1 MHMKLPH
8 NELKSNSKLWSRM
21 AQQNAVQQTPFW
33 YNFLLICLKPLY
45 RWKIKQRAE
54 SDALFQQECIER
66 FGPFQTPK
74 NLHTIWFHVVSIG
87 ETNAAQ
93 PLIEHYLKLGHPVLV
108 TNTTKTGQARAKSL
122 FLKAPYLALFQAVYL
137 PVDQKPLLKQFF
149 DLYQPKLL
157 ALVETEI
164 WPNLIAQAKQQQIPC
179 ILLNARL
186 SEKSAKG
193 YAKVSR
199 LTQAML
205 QQLTWMLT
213 QDQATQQRY
222 VDLGLEKAK
231 SQVVGNIKFDISAP
245 NSFIEQA
252 EQLKQEWQLEK
263 RQIITLASTHAP
275 EEEQLLKQLQTHL
288 NSNPDLL
295 CMVVPRHPERFDEVY
310 KICQSL
316 NLNTQR
322 RSLKQPIQID
332 TQVFLADSM
341 GEMWLWYALSQACFV
356 GGSLNE
362 PGGGHN
368 ILEPMVLN
376 IPTVIGPRYFNFQS
390 IVDEFVAAQGILIGE
405 NAAQVAQQLLSCL
418 DDPLQTQQ
426 QVAHAQQVL
435 QRNKGSLQKH
445 IQLLDHYLQ
454 QTASS

>member
-1 MHMKLPH
+1 
-8 NELKSNSKLWSRM
+8 M
-21 AQQNAVQQTPFW
+21 AQEIAVQQTPFW
-33 YNFLLICLKPLY
+33 YNFLLVCLKPLY
-45 RWKIKQRAE
+45 RWKIRQRAE
-54 SDALFQQECIER
+54 SDALYQQECLER
-66 FGPFQTPK
+66 FGPFQPPK
-74 NLHTIWFHVVSIG
+74 NLNTIWFHVVSVG

-93 PLIEHYLKLGHPVLV
+93 PLIEHYLKLGHSVLV

-122 FLKAPYLALFQAVYL
+122 FYEKYSTLFQAVYL

-149 DLYQPKLL
+149 ELYQPKLL

-164 WPNLIAQAKQQQIPC
+164 WPNLIAQAKQKQIPC

-193 YAKVSR
+193 YGKVRR
-199 LTQAML
+199 LTQPML
-205 QQLTWMLT
+205 QQLTWLLA
-213 QDQATQQRY
+213 QDITTQQRY
-222 VDLGLEKAK
+222 VDLGLDQSK

-275 EEEQLLKQLQTHL
+275 EEEQLLKQLQPHL

>member
-1 MHMKLPH
+1 
-8 NELKSNSKLWSRM
+8 M
-21 AQQNAVQQTPFW
+21 AQEIAAQQTPFW
-33 YNFLLICLKPLY
+33 YNILLACLKPLY
-45 RWKIKQRAE
+45 RWKIRQRAE
-54 SDALFQQECIER
+54 SDALYQQECLER
-66 FGPFQTPK
+66 FGPFQPPK
-74 NLHTIWFHVVSIG
+74 NLNTIWFHVVSVG

-93 PLIEHYLKLGHPVLV
+93 PLIEHYLKLGHSVLV

-122 FLKAPYLALFQAVYL
+122 FYEKYSTLFQAVYL

-149 DLYQPKLL
+149 ELYQPKLL

-164 WPNLIAQAKQQQIPC
+164 WPNLIAQAKQKQIPC

-193 YAKVSR
+193 YDKVRR
-199 LTQAML
+199 LTQPML
-205 QQLTWMLT
+205 QQLTWLLA
-213 QDQATQQRY
+213 QDTATQQRY
-222 VDLGLEKAK
+222 VGLGLDQSK

-245 NSFIEQA
+245 TSFIEQA

-275 EEEQLLKQLQTHL
+275 EEEQLLKQLQPHL

>member
-1 MHMKLPH
+1 
-8 NELKSNSKLWSRM
+8 M
-21 AQQNAVQQTPFW
+21 AQNTAAQQTPFW
-33 YNFLLICLKPLY
+33 YNFLLACIKPLY

-66 FGPFQTPK
+66 FGPFQPPK
-74 NLHTIWFHVVSIG
+74 NLGAIWFHAVSVG

-122 FLKAPYLALFQAVYL
+122 FLKAPYLDLFQAVYL
-137 PVDQKPLLKQFF
+137 PVDQKALLKQFF
-149 DLYQPKLL
+149 NLYQPRLL

-193 YAKVSR
+193 YGKVRR
-199 LTQAML
+199 LTQPML
-205 QQLTWMLT
+205 QQLTWMLA
-213 QDQATQQRY
+213 QDVSTQQRY
-222 VDLGLEKAK
+222 VELGLEQAK

-245 NSFIEQA
+245 EQYLQQA
-252 EQLKQEWQLEK
+252 QQLKQDWQLAD

-275 EEEQLLKQLQTHL
+275 EEQSLLKQLQPHL
-288 NSNPDLL
+288 NSNPALL
-295 CMVVPRHPERFDEVY
+295 CIVVPRHPERFDEVY
-310 KICQSL
+310 QVCQNL
-316 NLNTQR
+316 NLKTQR
-322 RSLKQPIQID
+322 RSLQQSIQAD

-376 IPTVIGPRYFNFQS
+376 VPTVIGPRYFNFQT
-390 IVDEFVAAQGILIGE
+390 IVDEFVAQQGILIGE
-405 NAAQVAQQLLSCL
+405 DAAQVGQQLLACL
-418 DDPLQTQQ
+418 EDDAQTQQ
-426 QVAHAQQVL
+426 LVTQAQRVL
-435 QRNKGSLQKH
+435 QTNKGSLQQH
-445 IQLLDHYLQ
+445 IQCLDHYLQ
-454 QTASS
+454 QTALS

>member
-1 MHMKLPH
+1 
-8 NELKSNSKLWSRM
+8 M
-21 AQQNAVQQTPFW
+21 AQNTAAQQTPFW
-33 YNFLLICLKPLY
+33 YNFLLACIKPLY

-66 FGPFQTPK
+66 FGPFQPPK
-74 NLHTIWFHVVSIG
+74 NLGAIWFHAVSVG

-122 FLKAPYLALFQAVYL
+122 FLKAPYLDLFQAVYL
-137 PVDQKPLLKQFF
+137 PVDQKALLKQFF
-149 DLYQPKLL
+149 NLYQPRLL

-164 WPNLIAQAKQQQIPC
+164 WPNLIAQAQQQQIPC

-193 YAKVSR
+193 YGKVRR
-199 LTQAML
+199 LTQPML
-205 QQLTWMLT
+205 QQLTWMLA
-213 QDQATQQRY
+213 QDVATQQRY
-222 VDLGLEKAK
+222 VELGLEQTK

-245 NSFIEQA
+245 EQYLQQA
-252 EQLKQEWQLEK
+252 QQLKRDWQLAD

-275 EEEQLLKQLQTHL
+275 EEQSLLKQLQPHL
-288 NSNPDLL
+288 NSNPALL
-295 CMVVPRHPERFDEVY
+295 CIVVPRHPERFDEVY
-310 KICQSL
+310 QVCQSL
-316 NLNTQR
+316 NLKTQR
-322 RSLKQPIQID
+322 RSLQQPIQAD

-376 IPTVIGPRYFNFQS
+376 VPTVIGPRYFNFQT
-390 IVDEFVAAQGILIGE
+390 IVDEFVAQQGILIGE
-405 NAAQVAQQLLSCL
+405 DAAQVGQQLLACL
-418 DDPLQTQQ
+418 EDDAQTQQ
-426 QVAHAQQVL
+426 LVTQAQRVL
-435 QRNKGSLQKH
+435 QTNKGSLQQH
-445 IQLLDHYLQ
+445 IQCLDHYLQ
-454 QTASS
+454 QTALS

>member
-1 MHMKLPH
+1 
-8 NELKSNSKLWSRM
+8 M
-21 AQQNAVQQTPFW
+21 AQNTAAQQTPFW
-33 YNFLLICLKPLY
+33 YNVLLACIKPLY

-66 FGPFQTPK
+66 FGPFQPPK
-74 NLHTIWFHVVSIG
+74 NLGAIWFHAVSVG

-122 FLKAPYLALFQAVYL
+122 FLKAPYLDLFQAVYL
-137 PVDQKPLLKQFF
+137 PVDQKALLKQFF
-149 DLYQPKLL
+149 NLYQPRLL

-164 WPNLIAQAKQQQIPC
+164 WPNLIAQAQQQQIPC

-193 YAKVSR
+193 YGKVRR
-199 LTQAML
+199 LTQPML
-205 QQLTWMLT
+205 QQLTWMLA
-213 QDQATQQRY
+213 QDVATQQRY
-222 VDLGLEKAK
+222 VELGLEQTK

-245 NSFIEQA
+245 EQYLQQA
-252 EQLKQEWQLEK
+252 QQLKRDWQLAD

-275 EEEQLLKQLQTHL
+275 EEQSLLKQLQPHL
-288 NSNPDLL
+288 NSNPALL
-295 CMVVPRHPERFDEVY
+295 CIVVPRHPERFDEVY
-310 KICQSL
+310 QVCQSL
-316 NLNTQR
+316 NLKTQR
-322 RSLKQPIQID
+322 RSLQQPIQED

-376 IPTVIGPRYFNFQS
+376 VPTVIGPRYFNFQT
-390 IVDEFVAAQGILIGE
+390 IVDEFVAQQGILIGE
-405 NAAQVAQQLLSCL
+405 DAAQVGQQLLACL
-418 DDPLQTQQ
+418 GDNVQTQQ
-426 QVAHAQQVL
+426 LVTQAQRVL
-435 QRNKGSLQKH
+435 QTNKGSLQQH
-445 IQLLDHYLQ
+445 IQCLDHYLQ
-454 QTASS
+454 QTALS

>member
-1 MHMKLPH
+1 
-8 NELKSNSKLWSRM
+8 M
-21 AQQNAVQQTPFW
+21 AQEIAAQQTPFW

-66 FGPFQTPK
+66 FGPFQPVK
-74 NLHTIWFHVVSIG
+74 NQHAIWFHVVSVG

-93 PLIEHYLKLGHPVLV
+93 PLIEHYLKLGQPVLV

-122 FLKAPYLALFQAVYL
+122 FIQKYPDLFQAVYL

-149 DLYQPKLL
+149 ELYQPKLL

-164 WPNLIAQAKQQQIPC
+164 WPNLIAQAKQKQIPC

-193 YAKVSR
+193 YDKVRR
-199 LTQAML
+199 LTQPML
-205 QQLTWMLT
+205 QQLTWLLA
-213 QDQATQQRY
+213 QDIATQQRY
-222 VDLGLEKAK
+222 VGLGLDQSK

-245 NSFIEQA
+245 TSFIEQA

-295 CMVVPRHPERFDEVY
+295 CIVVPRHPERFDEVY

>member
-1 MHMKLPH
+1 
-8 NELKSNSKLWSRM
+8 M
-21 AQQNAVQQTPFW
+21 AQNNAAQQTPFW
-33 YNFLLICLKPLY
+33 YNLLLVCLKPLY

-54 SDALFQQECIER
+54 SDVLFQQECIER
-66 FGPFQTPK
+66 FGPFQPPK
-74 NLHTIWFHVVSIG
+74 NLNTLWFHVVSVG

-93 PLIEHYLKLGHPVLV
+93 PVIEHYLKLGHPVLV

-122 FLKAPYLALFQAVYL
+122 FLKEPYLDLFQAVYL

-149 DLYQPKLL
+149 ALYQPKIL

-164 WPNLIAQAKQQQIPC
+164 WPNLIAEAQQQQIPC
-179 ILLNARL
+179 LLLNARL

-199 LTQAML
+199 LTKPML
-205 QQLTWMLT
+205 QQLTWMLV
-213 QDQATQQRY
+213 QDSATQQRY
-222 VDLGLEKAK
+222 VDLGLDQAK
-231 SQVVGNIKFDISAP
+231 SQVVGNIKFDITAP
-245 NSFIEQA
+245 THFIEQA
-252 EQLKQEWQLEK
+252 EQLKQDWPLAG

-275 EEEQLLKQLQTHL
+275 EEGILLKQLQTHL
-288 NSNPDLL
+288 HSNPNLL
-295 CMVVPRHPERFDEVY
+295 CIVVPRHPERFDEVY
-310 KICQSL
+310 NGCQNL

-322 RSLKQPIQID
+322 RSLKQRIEAD

-376 IPTVIGPRYFNFQS
+376 VPTVIGPRYFNFQT
-390 IVDEFVAAQGILIGE
+390 IVDEFVAEQGILIGE
-405 NAAQVAQQLLSCL
+405 NAEQVVQQLLTCL
-418 DDPLQTQQ
+418 DDSTQTQQ
-426 QVAHAQQVL
+426 LIQQAQLVL
-435 QRNKGSLQKH
+435 QRNQGSLQKH
-445 IQLLDHYLQ
+445 IQLLDHYL
-454 QTASS
+454 TVTDVS

>member
-1 MHMKLPH
+1 
-8 NELKSNSKLWSRM
+8 M
-21 AQQNAVQQTPFW
+21 AQHNAVQQTPFW
-33 YNFLLICLKPLY
+33 YNFLLVCLKPLY
-45 RWKIKQRAE
+45 RWKIRQRAE
-54 SDALFQQECIER
+54 SDALYQQECLER
-66 FGPFQTPK
+66 FGPFQPPK
-74 NLHTIWFHVVSIG
+74 NLNTIWFHVVSVG

-93 PLIEHYLKLGHPVLV
+93 PLIEHYLKLGHSVLV

-122 FLKAPYLALFQAVYL
+122 FYEKYSTLFQAVYL

-149 DLYQPKLL
+149 ELYQPKIL

-164 WPNLIAQAKQQQIPC
+164 WPNLIAQAKQKQIPC

-193 YAKVSR
+193 YDKVRR
-199 LTQAML
+199 LTQPML
-205 QQLTWMLT
+205 QQLTRLLA
-213 QDQATQQRY
+213 QDIATQQRY
-222 VDLGLEKAK
+222 VGLGLDQSK

-245 NSFIEQA
+245 TSFIEQA

-275 EEEQLLKQLQTHL
+275 EEEQLLKQLQPHL

>member
-1 MHMKLPH
+1 M
-8 NELKSNSKLWSRM
+8 LKSNRNIWSRI
-21 AQQNAVQQTPFW
+21 AQEIAVQQTPFW
-33 YNFLLICLKPLY
+33 YNFLLVCLKPLY
-45 RWKIKQRAE
+45 RWKIRQRAE
-54 SDALFQQECIER
+54 SDALYQQECLER
-66 FGPFQTPK
+66 FGPFQPPK
-74 NLHTIWFHVVSIG
+74 NLNTIWFHVVSVG

-93 PLIEHYLKLGHPVLV
+93 PLIEHYLKLGHSVLV

-122 FLKAPYLALFQAVYL
+122 FYEKYSTLFQAVYL

-149 DLYQPKLL
+149 ELYQPKLL

-164 WPNLIAQAKQQQIPC
+164 WPNLIAQAKQKQIPC

-193 YAKVSR
+193 YDKVRR
-199 LTQAML
+199 LTQPML
-205 QQLTWMLT
+205 QQLTWLLA
-213 QDQATQQRY
+213 QDIATQQRY
-222 VDLGLEKAK
+222 VGLGLDQSK

-245 NSFIEQA
+245 TSFIEQA

-322 RSLKQPIQID
+322 RSLKQPIQTD

-418 DDPLQTQQ
+418 DDPVQTQQ

-445 IQLLDHYLQ
+445 IQLLEHYLQ

>member
-1 MHMKLPH
+1 
-8 NELKSNSKLWSRM
+8 M
-21 AQQNAVQQTPFW
+21 AQEIAVQQTPFW
-33 YNFLLICLKPLY
+33 YNFLLVCLKPLY
-45 RWKIKQRAE
+45 RWKIRQRAE
-54 SDALFQQECIER
+54 SDALFQQECLER
-66 FGPFQTPK
+66 FGPFQPPK
-74 NLHTIWFHVVSIG
+74 NLNTIWFHVVSVG

-93 PLIEHYLKLGHPVLV
+93 PLIEHYLKLGHSVLV

-122 FLKAPYLALFQAVYL
+122 FIQKYPDLFQAVYL

-149 DLYQPKLL
+149 ELYQPKLL

-164 WPNLIAQAKQQQIPC
+164 WPNLIAQAKQKQIPC

-193 YAKVSR
+193 YDKVRR
-199 LTQAML
+199 LTQPML
-205 QQLTWMLT
+205 QQLTWLLA
-213 QDQATQQRY
+213 QDIATQQRY
-222 VDLGLEKAK
+222 VDLGLDQSK

-245 NSFIEQA
+245 TSFIEQA

-376 IPTVIGPRYFNFQS
+376 VPTVIGPRYFNFQS